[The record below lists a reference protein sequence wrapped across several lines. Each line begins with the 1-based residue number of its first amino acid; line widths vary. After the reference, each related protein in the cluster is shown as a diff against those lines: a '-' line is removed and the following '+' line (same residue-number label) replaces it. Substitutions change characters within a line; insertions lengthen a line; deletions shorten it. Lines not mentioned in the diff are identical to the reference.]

1 VGEDR
6 FKHESLQDAESI
18 VRYIEALS
26 EGFQNG
32 ALLFSS
38 DDKRLVLK
46 PRGLVR
52 LEVEAKKRGE
62 EIKLSLKFRWT
73 EEAGADA
80 LTMSPLVISS
90 GEDQEPGSG

>member
-1 VGEDR
+1 VAEDR

-73 EEAGADA
+73 EEAGVEAA
-80 LTMSPLVISS
+80 NTSPLVISP
-90 GEDQEPGSG
+90 GEDQEPDQS